1 MDEHKKKKDDIIAKL
16 KKVKNIK
23 LITSIIGGTLP
34 FALIL
39 FVVLSSAIA
48 KQYPNFVGVTMVG
61 GQTVYGNSASD
72 LPTDLTTTGVDTWN
86 DDEKKIFEDYQRQLE
101 YYNNG
106 FTYYN
111 VKDIKDDSDEKFD
124 VSTPFAT
131 INYQGIVN
139 LTAFDNK
146 YSDNGPLFSEYQ
158 GEGNVLNRHTRD
170 FYKQAGEYTGN
181 NFIVY
186 PGKRML
192 LGHLVA
198 NSASYSVVQYK
209 EWPCGTEICSN
220 ASEIYS
226 EWSYIGKITA
236 ENDEDARKNYGVSGA
251 VNNLESA
258 ISAGKSQCNSSDLWV
273 KANGCHDKEVLYSEL
288 LGSDYSDSDSVT
300 SYLSEKYSTEEIKAS
315 VPTGEL
321 VNGHHYITVSVSK
334 KIDYELY
341 EKYLKEVYIPHIYID
356 CEDCSY
362 RDSSDDVKK
371 TRAKNIYDDIMLY
384 TNTFKMYN
392 KEDTIGDYTYG
403 GNYFGGGGNATIPG
417 VSYQCGEYKNGI
429 SSDYSGHRAN
439 DLYST
444 SPSLPNI
451 YPLLEGEVVKVV
463 NSCSSICPRS
473 DANRY
478 INGAKLSTLSSACRC
493 GSGWGNHIQIKSTY
507 NGKTIYAIYAHL
519 SSVNVSVGDNVTYNT
534 VLGVM
539 GTTGVSTGNHLHIEL
554 SYTGSS
560 SDKFPPTK
568 IFSRDTVLG
577 TLCERNVDGDED
589 E

>member
-1 MDEHKKKKDDIIAKL
+1 
-16 KKVKNIK
+16 
-23 LITSIIGGTLP
+23 
-34 FALIL
+34 
-39 FVVLSSAIA
+39 
-48 KQYPNFVGVTMVG
+48 MVG

-86 DDEKKIFEDYQRQLE
+86 DDEKKIFADYERE
-101 YYNNG
+101 KKYYDDN
-106 FTYYN
+106 FHFYN
-111 VKDIKDDSDEKFD
+111 ASGIKENLNETFD

-139 LTAFDNK
+139 LTVFDDTYPNDQGFLSK
-146 YSDNGPLFSEYQ
+146 YH
-158 GEGNVLNRHTRD
+158 GEGNVLNPHTRD
-170 FYKQAGEYTGN
+170 FYKQAGKYTGN
-181 NFIVY
+181 NFIAY

-192 LGHLVA
+192 LGNLVSNQA
-198 NSASYSVVQYK
+198 DYEVVQYI
-209 EWPCGTEICSN
+209 EEYRDGELYSN

-236 ENDEDARKNYGVSGA
+236 ENDEDAKKSYGVSRA

-258 ISAGKSQCNSSDLWV
+258 ISAGKTQCNSDDPWV

-288 LGSDYSDSDSVT
+288 LGSDYSDSDSVI
-300 SYLSEKYSTEEIKAS
+300 SYLEEKYSDDEIHAS
-315 VPTGEL
+315 VPTGTL
-321 VNGHHYITVSVSK
+321 INKHYYITVSVSK

-356 CEDCSY
+356 CDDCEY
-362 RDSSDDVKK
+362 KDYSDELKEAK
-371 TRAKNIYDDIMLY
+371 TKNIYDDIMLY

-392 KEDTIGDYTYG
+392 EEDTIGDYIYD
-403 GNYFGGGGNATIPG
+403 GNYFGSGGTATIPG
-417 VSYQCGEYKNGI
+417 VSYKCGEYKNGI

-444 SPSLPNI
+444 SPNLPNV

-463 NSCSSICPRS
+463 NNCSSICPRS

-478 INGAKLSTLSSACRC
+478 INGASLSTLSSACRC
-493 GSGWGNHIQIKSTY
+493 GGGWGNHIQIKSTY
-507 NGKTIYAIYAHL
+507 NGKTIYAIYAHF
-519 SSVNVSVGDNVTYNT
+519 SSVNVSVGDNITYNT
-534 VLGVM
+534 ILGVM

-560 SDKFPPTK
+560 GDKFPPTK
-568 IFSRDTVLG
+568 IFSTETVLG
-577 TLCERNVDGDED
+577 TLCERNVDNGDED